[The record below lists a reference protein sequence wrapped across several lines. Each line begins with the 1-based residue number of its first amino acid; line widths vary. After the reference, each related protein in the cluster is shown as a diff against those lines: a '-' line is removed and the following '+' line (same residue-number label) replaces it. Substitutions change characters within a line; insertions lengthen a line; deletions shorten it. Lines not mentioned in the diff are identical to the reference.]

1 MAGQRSHRALD
12 GVLKQLLEEIVDNK
26 VYVVRCPEYSQAE
39 SKTVELLDL
48 MGGMNRF
55 AERGEKILLKVNL
68 LREGTPDE
76 AVTTHPAVVE
86 AVARMVKET
95 GAQPIIY
102 DSPGAGYRFTEK
114 ILAKTYETTGMLQA
128 ADESG
133 AELNFDTSFQVVSA
147 PEGKLIKRFEIAG
160 PVIRADGLLNL
171 CKLKTHSFT
180 YMTGAVK
187 NHFGVIPGRYKPGYH
202 EKLRDTGRFANMLL
216 DLIDLISSRVSI
228 MDAVVAMEGDG
239 PSDGNPKHV
248 GLLLAATNPLSLD
261 IVVGEM
267 IGLPRENN
275 PLLVEAENRGIEPN
289 RLSQVE
295 LIGADISELTIPDF
309 KLPHTIY
316 YGTGFAGHLSWWQRA
331 LQPVFKNSLTLK
343 PRISKK
349 ECVACAACYEAC
361 PVGAITMVKN
371 RKKTS
376 AEIND
381 DQCIRCYCCHE
392 MCADHAVLLKPSV
405 LYRFANR

>member
-1 MAGQRSHRALD
+1 M
-12 GVLKQLLEEIVDNK
+12 DNK
-26 VYVVRCPEYSQAE
+26 VYAVRCPEYSQAE
-39 SKTVELLDL
+39 SKIAELLDR
-48 MGGMNRF
+48 MGGTNCF
-55 AERGEKILLKVNL
+55 AERGEEILLKVNL
-68 LREGTPDE
+68 LRESTPDE
-76 AVTTHPAVVE
+76 AVTTHPEVVA
-86 AVARMVKET
+86 AVARKVKET
-95 GAQPIIY
+95 GAQPIIF

-114 ILAKTYETTGMLQA
+114 VLDRTYRTTGMLQA

-133 AELNFDTSFQVVSA
+133 AELNFDTSFQVVST
-147 PEGKLIKRFEIAG
+147 PQGKLIKRFEIAG
-160 PVIRADGLLNL
+160 PVIRADGLFNL
-171 CKLKTHSFT
+171 CKLKTHCFT

-187 NHFGVIPGRYKPGYH
+187 NHFGVIPGRSKPGYH

-216 DLIDLISSRVSI
+216 DLAELISPRVSI
-228 MDAVVAMEGDG
+228 MDAVVAMEGEG
-239 PSDGNPKHV
+239 PGDGNPRHV
-248 GLLLAATNPLSLD
+248 GLLLSATNPLSLD
-261 IVVGEM
+261 IVAGEM

-275 PLLVEAENRGIEPN
+275 PLLVEAEYRGIEPN
-289 RLSQVE
+289 RISQVE
-295 LIGADISELTIPDF
+295 LVGADISELAIGDF
-309 KLPHTIY
+309 KLPPTIY
-316 YGTGFAGHLSWWQRA
+316 YGTGFSGHLSWWQRA

-349 ECVACAACYEAC
+349 ECVACASCYEAC

-392 MCADHAVLLKPSV
+392 MCADHAVQLKPSL